1 MNTPTENFAA
11 KVIVKGVGI
20 IVLVILG
27 FMFLIW
33 LFGEVAGFVDA
44 FIPKFGKIAQK
55 IKNAFKPITKPFKP
69 SRIDDAFKPIT
80 KPFKKP
86 GKWFK

>member
-55 IKNAFKPITKPFKP
+55 IKNAFKPITRPFKAKN
-69 SRIDDAFKPIT
+69 INNTFKPIT
-80 KPFKKP
+80 RPFKKP

>member
-33 LFGEVAGFVDA
+33 LFGELAGFVDA
-44 FIPKFGKIAQK
+44 FIPKFGKIAQE
-55 IKNAFKPITKPFKP
+55 IKNAFKPITTPFKP

-80 KPFKKP
+80 RPFKKP

>member
-33 LFGEVAGFVDA
+33 LFGELAGFVDA
-44 FIPKFGKIAQK
+44 FIPKFGKIAQQL
-55 IKNAFKPITKPFKP
+55 KNAFKPITKPFKP
-69 SRIDDAFKPIT
+69 DNIRDAFKPIT

>member
-55 IKNAFKPITKPFKP
+55 IQNAFKPITRPFKAKN
-69 SRIDDAFKPIT
+69 INNTFKPIT
-80 KPFKKP
+80 RPFKKP
-86 GKWFK
+86 GKLFK